1 MAVWVSC
8 GSIRDRKITVQG
20 FSLPKICT
28 RISCFLQI
36 KLSLN
41 PDSAGLSFPCILSKP
56 SCTLRLCGNPIFW
69 KLSKSA
75 SASYPPSAELSTFPN
90 ATKVQLSVGP
100 FSYFIFA
107 SEADLADLLQGCFGT
122 WHLINSVR
130 NLHLATCPAI
140 KGRKRGHIRQKPGGG
155 GVAGYHRWWNK

>member
-1 MAVWVSC
+1 M
-8 GSIRDRKITVQG
+8 QG
-20 FSLPKICT
+20 FPVPKICP

-41 PDSAGLSFPCILSKP
+41 PDSVGLSFPCILSKP

-130 NLHLATCPAI
+130 NLPLATCPAI
-140 KGRKRGHIRQKPGGG
+140 KGRKRGHITL
-155 GVAGYHRWWNK
+155 

>member
-1 MAVWVSC
+1 MALWVSC

-75 SASYPPSAELSTFPN
+75 SASYPPSAELSTFPKT
-90 ATKVQLSVGP
+90 TKVQLSVGP

-155 GVAGYHRWWNK
+155 GVAGDHSWWNK

>member
-1 MAVWVSC
+1 MALWVSC

-75 SASYPPSAELSTFPN
+75 SASYPPSAELSTFPKT
-90 ATKVQLSVGP
+90 TKVQLSGAFFLFHFCVRSWP
-100 FSYFIFA
+100 RWFIAGLFWHVA
-107 SEADLADLLQGCFGT
+107 PYQFCEKPPLGNMSRNKRKKKGTYKTKTGGRGCRR
-122 WHLINSVR
+122 I
-130 NLHLATCPAI
+130 P
-140 KGRKRGHIRQKPGGG
+140 
-155 GVAGYHRWWNK
+155 

>member
-1 MAVWVSC
+1 M
-8 GSIRDRKITVQG
+8 QG
-20 FSLPKICT
+20 FSVPKICS

-75 SASYPPSAELSTFPN
+75 SASYPSSAELSTSPKI
-90 ATKVQLSVGP
+90 TKVQLS

-107 SEADLADLLQGCFGT
+107 SEADLADLLQGCFGA

-130 NLHLATCPAI
+130 NLHLATCRAMVR
-140 KGRKRGHIRQKPGGG
+140 RKREHIRQIPGGGG
-155 GVAGYHRWWNK
+155 GVAVYHRW

>member
-1 MAVWVSC
+1 M
-8 GSIRDRKITVQG
+8 QG
-20 FSLPKICT
+20 FPVPKICP

-75 SASYPPSAELSTFPN
+75 SASYPPSAELSTFPKT
-90 ATKVQLSVGP
+90 TKVQLSVGP

-107 SEADLADLLQGCFGT
+107 SEADLADLLQGCFGA

-130 NLHLATCPAI
+130 NLPLATCPAGNTGTDHANCTESA
-140 KGRKRGHIRQKPGGG
+140 KTEHIPHATCQRNFQCL
-155 GVAGYHRWWNK
+155 ASTEWHSNET